1 MKKLAFAVLGA
12 ALFVVSCKKKEHE
25 MTPTTPE
32 LNINYP
38 AAYVVNGES
47 NTISVIRLS
56 DNTVTETIK
65 LGEMSDPNHG
75 GMNMATGIS
84 WPHHVYIN
92 SAKTQLAI
100 GVPGM
105 DLSGGH
111 TGGMMGM
118 TGKIAIVD
126 AVKGTIT
133 KVIDLPVSN
142 HNAIFSPNGTEIWT
156 SQMQEM
162 GKVLVYDATT
172 YALKNTI
179 DVKMEPAEVT
189 FSSDGSMAFVA
200 NGGSDTVTVI
210 SVANKTV
217 MGQVEVGD
225 DPVGAW
231 TGADGNM
238 YVDNEVGQN
247 ITVIKVSD
255 MSIVTTISLGFMPGM
270 AAYNNAM
277 SELWVTDPDNGK
289 VHWYTKSGSTYTHGG
304 EFATGSGAH
313 AIAFNSDGMTAYV
326 TNQSAANVSVVD
338 VMNHSETKEIAV
350 GTKPNGITIKF

>member
-25 MTPTTPE
+25 MTTTTPE

-47 NTISVIRLS
+47 NTISIIRLS

-65 LGEMSDPNHG
+65 LGEMSNPSHG

-84 WPHHVYIN
+84 WPHHIYIN

-118 TGKIAIVD
+118 TGKVAIVD

-142 HNAIFSPNGTEIWT
+142 HNSIFSPNGTEIWT
-156 SQMQEM
+156 SQMQEK

-172 YALKNTI
+172 YTLKNTI

-189 FSSDGSMAFVA
+189 FSSDGSMAFVT

-210 SVANKTV
+210 SVANKMV

-231 TGADGNM
+231 AGADGNM
-238 YVDNEVGQN
+238 YVDNEVGQS

-255 MSIVTTISLGFMPGM
+255 MSIVTTIALGFMPGM

-313 AIAFNSDGMTAYV
+313 AIAFNADGMTAYV

-338 VMNHSETKEIAV
+338 VMNHSETKEITV